1 MFYVYILRS
10 INQPKQTYIGST
22 EDLRTRLARHNSGQ
36 SIHTNKFKPWEVAA
50 YIALPD
56 RKLAEKFERYLKT
69 GSGRA
74 FARRHLHSQPLKGY
88 GDMLSLM

>member
-10 INQPKQTYIGST
+10 IDHPKQTYVGST
-22 EDLRTRLARHNSGQ
+22 DNLRTRFTQHNSGQ

-56 RKLAEKFERYLKT
+56 KELAETFERYLKT

-74 FARRHLHSQPLKGY
+74 FARRHVLNASR
-88 GDMLSLM
+88 